1 MFTRLI
7 LIALVLLAST
17 ASAGGW
23 ISGGSGLLETAITH
37 PLSWPMGT
45 GGTAGSTYTGGFY
58 IFGASANDF
67 APAVNL
73 GTANG
78 SYAAHAFVVAAAG
91 AVDTEVTVSGT
102 SITDAGVRTTTG
114 TNVLDYGSIQIW
126 YRDN

>member
-58 IFGASANDF
+58 IFGASAN
-67 APAVNL
+67 
-73 GTANG
+73 G